1 MGNNKKVTCRI
12 CLRIMRNDNIRR
24 HMKQHEKDKF
34 EKESLC
40 SSSIHSSTTFLQEDT
55 ERKFNDDTTNKT
67 YEVSSINEELVIKR
81 LKKNNDKYMQDMELG
96 KIIAKAIKDGK
107 IAQDS
112 LCSED
117 SDALHL
123 YWNKKQLMNIDNI
136 ILKHWQGALLK
147 YMKPSYRE
155 VIWVQGAKCDEGKT
169 FFQEYIEAKFGWDKV
184 MCGMDIMMKK
194 ESIFHTIRSRPYM
207 TTDIFTFNIGK
218 DNTNM
223 EDINYQVLEQI
234 KDGRFVAAKFSSKEI
249 KICKPN
255 IVIVFSNDK
264 PELKKLAM
272 DRWTIFKIKDND
284 LIDVSPKS
292 K

>member
-1 MGNNKKVTCRI
+1 MGRNKKVTCGK
-12 CLRIMRNDNIRR
+12 CLRIMRRDILQR
-24 HMKQHEKDKF
+24 HMLQHEKEKF
-34 EKESLC
+34 EQESFC
-40 SSSIHSSTTFLQEDT
+40 GSKTGSSGASLQEDWKM
-55 ERKFNDDTTNKT
+55 ESDFSSIST
-67 YEVSSINEELVIKR
+67 YTSTPINEEFLIKT
-81 LKKNNDKYMQDMELG
+81 LKMNNDEYNKKMEAG
-96 KIIAKAIKDGK
+96 KIIAKQIKDGK

-136 ILKHWQGALLK
+136 ILKHWQGALLN